1 MKKTLF
7 PLITLIAF
15 LFITVATQAQIRK
28 IPSSATDNFK
38 TKYPTAGNVEWK
50 DKISHYAAI
59 FTIDDKSYEA
69 HFDNDGNWKES
80 IVKLDDSEVPAEV
93 TDGYNKSKYTDWTI
107 DKVEKMETNSGKV
120 QYRMQ
125 VKKGDLRKKIL
136 YFTPEGRLS
145 KDHITLW
152 F

>member
-1 MKKTLF
+1 MKKTFFSLMTLVAF
-7 PLITLIAF
+7 LLIT
-15 LFITVATQAQIRK
+15 TATHAQIRK
-28 IPSSATDNFK
+28 IPSSATENFK
-38 TKYPTAGNVEWK
+38 TKYPTAESVEWK
-50 DKISHYAAI
+50 DKITHYSAI
-59 FTIDDKSYEA
+59 FTIDEKSYEA

-80 IVKLDDSEVPAEV
+80 IVKLEDSEVPTEIN
-93 TDGYNKSKYTDWTI
+93 DGFSKSKYTDWTI
-107 DKVEKMETNSGKV
+107 DKVEKIETNSGKV

>member
-7 PLITLIAF
+7 PLITLMAF

-38 TKYPTAGNVEWK
+38 TKYPTAENVEWK
-50 DKISHYAAI
+50 DKISHFAAI